1 MATITA
7 YCYGAAITRLTCH
20 SNWWHFATCDVLD
33 VRPTYLCLLESTVR
47 RLDGQG
53 FRTLDA
59 AGKEVTEQPAEQQSG
74 EAGPSSEPNNGSHAS
89 AVESDGAGPSSDDA
103 SGSGVNPVSAD
114 GSSGSGG
121 LEVPE
126 GEGADNGKGKRAWNK
141 TYDKNRYFV
150 PIPGLAHSN
159 HALICCLNVGLF
171 VLSGYATCYL

>member
-1 MATITA
+1 MRRV
-7 YCYGAAITRLTCH
+7 G
-20 SNWWHFATCDVLD
+20 
-33 VRPTYLCLLESTVR
+33 RPPNVPLPPGKYR
-47 RLDGQG
+47 RLEGQG

-74 EAGPSSEPNNGSHAS
+74 EAGPSSEPNNGGRAS
-89 AVESDGAGPSSDDA
+89 AVKSDGAGPSSDDA
-103 SGSGVNPVSAD
+103 SGSGVNPVSTD
-114 GSSGSGG
+114 GIFGSGG

-141 TYDKNRYFV
+141 TYDKSRYFA